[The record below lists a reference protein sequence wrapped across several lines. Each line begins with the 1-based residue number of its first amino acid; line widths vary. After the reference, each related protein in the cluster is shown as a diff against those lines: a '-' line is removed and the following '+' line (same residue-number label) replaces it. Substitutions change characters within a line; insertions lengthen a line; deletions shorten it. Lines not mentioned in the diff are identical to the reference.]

1 MSRQQSLKVAP
12 SLLYIHR
19 AASES
24 YSPVIEMG
32 EPRQPKIPVNNFAFF
47 EDEFR
52 ERLQRLLKYSMRM
65 SLSHRQKIQRNVLI
79 VILKPFVN
87 DKMLKE

>member
-1 MSRQQSLKVAP
+1 
-12 SLLYIHR
+12 
-19 AASES
+19 
-24 YSPVIEMG
+24 
-32 EPRQPKIPVNNFAFF
+32 
-47 EDEFR
+47 
-52 ERLQRLLKYSMRM
+52 MRM